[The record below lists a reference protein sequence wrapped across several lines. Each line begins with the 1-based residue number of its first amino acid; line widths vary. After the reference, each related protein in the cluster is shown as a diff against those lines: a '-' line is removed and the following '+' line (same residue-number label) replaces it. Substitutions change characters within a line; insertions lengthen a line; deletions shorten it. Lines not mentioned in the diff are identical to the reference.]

1 MEDNSNAAIRV
12 NGDANLTVISSCI
25 SGRDYGIRVSS
36 YGSQSNVVVIVED
49 TEIHGGRYG
58 VACYGRGIAI
68 CHVINSRLQMN
79 LGQAVV
85 CDNVGFC
92 AVQRCRMNALRS
104 SAITANH
111 VQTLIIDNNI
121 ISNMTAGQA
130 VHASNCDIFQARFLY
145 S

>member
-1 MEDNSNAAIRV
+1 MEDSSYAAIRV
-12 NGDANLTVISSCI
+12 DGDANLTVISSRI
-25 SGRDYGIRVSS
+25 SGRDYGIRVSH
-36 YGSQSNVVVIVED
+36 GFQSNALVIVED

-68 CHVINSRLQMN
+68 CHVINSRLQMI

-85 CDNVGFC
+85 CNNVGFC